1 MEIIDQI
8 RNGDVKAYEK
18 IFHQHYGSLCL
29 YAKKIVRDM
38 DIARDI
44 VQETF
49 VKVYT
54 DRETIHINTSLKSY
68 LFKCVYYACLNSV
81 KQQKVHSLHHEYLK
95 QHIPFSDD
103 HDMIVE
109 AELEDMIRVA
119 VEHLPEQCRRIFK
132 MNRYEGKK
140 NSEIAEE
147 LGISIRTVET
157 QISKALTVLRTAL
170 SDFLAFFLIAITA

>member
-1 MEIIDQI
+1 
-8 RNGDVKAYEK
+8 
-18 IFHQHYGSLCL
+18 
-29 YAKKIVRDM
+29 
-38 DIARDI
+38 
-44 VQETF
+44 
-49 VKVYT
+49 
-54 DRETIHINTSLKSY
+54 
-68 LFKCVYYACLNSV
+68 
-81 KQQKVHSLHHEYLK
+81 
-95 QHIPFSDD
+95 
-103 HDMIVE
+103 
-109 AELEDMIRVA
+109 